1 MSEMKE
7 SSVIQLVL
15 TLATILGGGAGMV
28 GWAYE
33 TFEPKD
39 SARERLASTEKRL
52 ERIEIK
58 IDAINDRLSGLA
70 GKGH

>member
-7 SSVIQLVL
+7 SSIIQLVL
-15 TLATILGGGAGMV
+15 TLATILGGGAAMV

-39 SARERLASTEKRL
+39 AARERLATTEKRL
-52 ERIEIK
+52 ERIEVK
-58 IDAINDRLSGLA
+58 IDALTDRLAGSK
-70 GKGH
+70 GKGY

>member
-1 MSEMKE
+1 MKE
-7 SSVIQLVL
+7 SAIIQLVL
-15 TLATILGGGAGMV
+15 TLATVLGGGAAMV

-39 SARERLASTEKRL
+39 LSRERLAQTEKRL
-52 ERIEIK
+52 ERIESK
-58 IDAINDRLSGLA
+58 IDLLADRLSEPQ

>member
-1 MSEMKE
+1 MPEVKE
-7 SSVIQLVL
+7 STLIQLIL
-15 TLATILGGGAGMV
+15 TLATILGGGAAMV

-39 SARERLASTEKRL
+39 SARERLAQTEKRL
-52 ERIEIK
+52 ERIEAK
-58 IDAINDRLSGLA
+58 IDLLGDRISGSQ

>member
-1 MSEMKE
+1 MPEVKE
-7 SSVIQLVL
+7 STVIQLIL
-15 TLATILGGGAGMV
+15 TLATILGGGAAMV

-39 SARERLASTEKRL
+39 SARERLAQTEKRL
-52 ERIEIK
+52 ERIEAK
-58 IDAINDRLSGLA
+58 IDLLGDRISGSQ